1 MGKAEFA
8 QCCCSD
14 GNTIVA
20 VAFGFGEKED
30 TWWDVVRTIWE
41 EDGED
46 EEGEYVSDELLHE
59 WF

>member
-1 MGKAEFA
+1 
-8 QCCCSD
+8 
-14 GNTIVA
+14 VA